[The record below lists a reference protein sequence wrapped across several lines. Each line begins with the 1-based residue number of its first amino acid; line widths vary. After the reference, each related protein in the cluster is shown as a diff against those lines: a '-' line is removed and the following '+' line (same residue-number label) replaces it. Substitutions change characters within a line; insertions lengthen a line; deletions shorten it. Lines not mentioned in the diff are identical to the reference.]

1 MNFTKG
7 LGLRT
12 IKTGIAVALCI
23 LVANL
28 TNMTFPFY
36 AGIAAAI
43 CMQSTVFDTMTTGLH
58 RMLGTF
64 VGAIIGLIFV
74 YIYPMN
80 FFLCGIGIIIVI
92 YLCNLLKITK
102 SVSIGCIVFLAIMTQ
117 TDESSSHILYGIYR
131 LIDTLTGIVIAV
143 FVNYILLPPVYFDDI
158 HKASNDV
165 VDNLFIIFGNYF
177 IHNNLSDLNN
187 INQKIAKLEKLLLSY
202 KKEIKR
208 IGSKKVNLE
217 KVTELINN
225 SKEVYSHFSIIYK
238 LDTSNSLTEENYNKI
253 KEIYNSN
260 FKMDSYAETNETIV
274 YNYHVKKL
282 LEFLSYYQKID
293 LTKTGLEES

>member
-36 AGIAAAI
+36 AAIAAAI

-64 VGAIIGLIFV
+64 VGAIVGLVFV

-117 TDESSSHILYGIYR
+117 TGESNYHIIYGIYR
-131 LIDTLTGIVIAV
+131 LIDTLIGIMIAV
-143 FVNYILLPPVYFDDI
+143 FVNYILLPPVYFDAVHQSANDI
-158 HKASNDV
+158 
-165 VDNLFIIFGNYF
+165 VDNLFIVFGNYF
-177 IHNNLSDLNN
+177 IHNKPSDLNN
-187 INQKIAKLEKLLLSY
+187 INEKIAKLEKLLLLY
-202 KKEIKR
+202 KKEVKR
-208 IGSKKVNLE
+208 IGTKRVDEE
-217 KVTELINN
+217 KITELINN
-225 SKEVYSHFSIIYK
+225 SKEVYNHFSIIYK
-238 LDTSNSLTEENYNKI
+238 LDTSNYLTEENYNTI
-253 KEIYNSN
+253 KKIYNSN
-260 FKMDSYAETNETIV
+260 FKMDSFTETNETIV
-274 YNYHVKKL
+274 YNYHVEKL
-282 LEFLSYYQKID
+282 LKFLSYYQKVN